1 MIPVPAIEYVN
12 VRIRAFHSRLFRR
25 DTYEDLM
32 GSDNL
37 GALTTFLLD
46 NPDYR
51 EDTEKALEG
60 LPEREGL
67 ERGVMD
73 YFVRC
78 ISNVLNMA
86 NGKTRHL
93 FEIALSSFD
102 IRNLRTILLAHKEG
116 LPFHKVR
123 DMLIPCGRLDRNR
136 LSEIYNSASPEETAY
151 NLPEY
156 FTSGPDT
163 ISKTFNESTQKEPIV
178 NTLNLLE
185 LNQYRHILSLLEK
198 TDNDTKILREVFRF
212 EIDLKNI
219 IFALKFVWEGAQH
232 IIDSTETFIPGGK
245 LNIPFLHK
253 MSQVTKLDEALEMVE
268 STQFHQAVEKGIIY
282 FAETGFFHEMERFF
296 EEVFINKTQTYR
308 RFHPFG
314 IGVFIAYVWAHFV
327 ELTNLR
333 TIINGIAFKTG
344 AGQIRK
350 GLIYL

>member
-12 VRIRAFHSRLFRR
+12 VRIRAFHSRLFKR

-51 EDTEKALEG
+51 EDIERALEG

-78 ISNVLNMA
+78 ISHVLKMA

-102 IRNLRTILLAHKEG
+102 IRNLRTILLAQKEG

-123 DMLIPCGRLDRNR
+123 DMLIPCGRLNRNR
-136 LSEIYNSASPEETAY
+136 LSEIYNAASLGETAY

-156 FTSGPDT
+156 FTFGSDT
-163 ISKTFNESTQKEPIV
+163 ISKTFNESTQNEPFV
-178 NTLNLLE
+178 KTLNRLE
-185 LNQYRHILSLLEK
+185 VDHYRHILSLLEK
-198 TDNDTKILREVFRF
+198 TDNDTKILREIFRF

-219 IFALKFVWEGAQH
+219 TFALKFVWEGAQRG
-232 IIDSTETFIPGGK
+232 IDSTEAFIPGGK

-253 MSQVTKLDEALEMVE
+253 MSQATKLDDALEMVE

-314 IGVFIAYVWAHFV
+314 IGVFMAYVWAHFV
-327 ELTNLR
+327 ELTNIR